1 MQPEEGCKIWPTGLY
16 LYEEEYADLVKIV
29 WHVLNKTSNF
39 L

>member
-1 MQPEEGCKIWPTGLY
+1 MWPEEGCRSDLQGYY

-29 WHVLNKTSNF
+29 WHVLNKTSN